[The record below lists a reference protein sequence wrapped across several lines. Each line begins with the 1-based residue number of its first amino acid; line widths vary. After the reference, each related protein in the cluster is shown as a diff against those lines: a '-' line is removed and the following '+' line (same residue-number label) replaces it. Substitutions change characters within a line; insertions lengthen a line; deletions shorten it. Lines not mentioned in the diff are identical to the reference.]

1 MAVHSSDDGAIA
13 MPQRPGALSKR
24 RARSRPA
31 LPVKNSQSL
40 LTLTQGKLQRL
51 EADLYDSKLALAA
64 AIALH
69 EVSSRQHDAV
79 QCEQQE
85 QIAALT
91 AQLAGLRASLQR
103 TTEADIDQIATDALQ
118 QTVAA
123 ATADQSEQGR
133 QASDAQQQDKL
144 LLWAAATRDRE
155 RAEARVRYEMT
166 AYLQRYVCENE
177 LLRRQRAA
185 AVSQVAALTEA
196 LEAAGGSLAQ
206 TPAQAARQ
214 RLQAHLTPDS
224 VEALQEQ
231 QCAVQAN
238 CEYLSSML
246 SSVQQVRLYR
256 VYVFAL
262 CMCSR

>member
-1 MAVHSSDDGAIA
+1 MAVHSSDDTAIA
-13 MPQRPGALSKR
+13 IHQRPDALSKCR
-24 RARSRPA
+24 TRSRFV
-31 LPVKNSQSL
+31 LPLNNSQTL
-40 LTLTQGKLQRL
+40 LALTQGKLQRL
-51 EADLYDSKLALAA
+51 EADLYDCKLALAA
-64 AIALH
+64 ALALH
-69 EVSSRQHDAV
+69 EVTSRQHDA
-79 QCEQQE
+79 
-85 QIAALT
+85 
-91 AQLAGLRASLQR
+91 QLAAACASQQR
-103 TTEADIDQIATDALQ
+103 TTETDIDQIATDALQ

-123 ATADQSEQGR
+123 VTAEQSEQGR

-196 LEAAGGSLAQ
+196 LEAAGGSVVQ

-214 RLQAHLTPDS
+214 RLQAQLTPDS

-231 QCAVQAN
+231 QCAVQAK

-246 SSVQQVRLYR
+246 SSVQQVRLN
-256 VYVFAL
+256 VFAL
-262 CMCSR
+262 CVCSRQFVNKCVT